1 MELLGISLPLKE
13 IRKGI
18 PLVSFACR
26 DGEND
31 AVLVK
36 ALPLPEA
43 DAWLERAAAGEV
55 LYRVDYLSKGKPS
68 YETGILPD
76 RDGGT
81 FLERLEEAVKD
92 RDTKAGR
99 GTFCNFLKMHLAF
112 CGLEELAEHGLSSAG
127 RPGDWEGNGSSWQ
140 ADAVYYGEV
149 HSYVKRGRELLNTFP
164 FGEAV
169 LRLPPFPDK
178 AEFMRMWC
186 GEGNRRKERKD
197 EN

>member
-1 MELLGISLPLKE
+1 VKRKGGFGIEAESIKEPVGDAVMELLGISLPLKE

-92 RDTKAGR
+92 RDTKAVLKGKLP
-99 GTFCNFLKMHLAF
+99 TAQNKCSALKFLFLFLDLGVVIHNPWLQIPPLLFF
-112 CGLEELAEHGLSSAG
+112 CG
-127 RPGDWEGNGSSWQ
+127 
-140 ADAVYYGEV
+140 
-149 HSYVKRGRELLNTFP
+149 
-164 FGEAV
+164 
-169 LRLPPFPDK
+169 
-178 AEFMRMWC
+178 
-186 GEGNRRKERKD
+186 
-197 EN
+197 